1 MCFSNDRREKSIK
14 DDITKSDPTQISPG
28 GYIKNKVFPNN
39 PRDIFQT
46 RANLT
51 NLSKKGL

>member
-1 MCFSNDRREKSIK
+1 MIKEKK
-14 DDITKSDPTQISPG
+14 YQRPAEITKFDPTQISPG
-28 GYIKNKVFPNN
+28 GYIKNKDFPNN
-39 PRDIFQT
+39 PWDIYQT